1 MRFYKYPLPQVSNAG
16 GATEAKQDDQIVL
29 LTSLDGKDFSTSAKQ
44 DTTNGKLDTLIA
56 KDFSTSA
63 KQDTTNTKLDTI
75 IANTALIGANTNL
88 AVVDQIDS
96 TPLLDVS
103 LSNIPASGSNSLE
116 IVNSLALAVKK
127 VVTVEDIGEF
137 FGLYSGPVATPTLLC
152 VLPLGGGEMDVI
164 IPAGALVSIRHMK
177 NTAITS
183 GFIAINF
190 LG

>member
-1 MRFYKYPLPQVSNAG
+1 MKIYQYPPIEDVILDTTG
-16 GATEAKQDDQIVL
+16 LATETKQN
-29 LTSLDGKDFSTSAKQ
+29 A
-44 DTTNGKLDTLIA
+44 TNTKLDTLIA
-56 KDFSTSA
+56 KDFATSA
-63 KQDTTNTKLDTI
+63 KQDTSNTKLDTI
-75 IANTALIGANTNL
+75 ITNTALIGANTNL
-88 AVVDQIDS
+88 AVVDQIDT
-96 TPLLDVS
+96 TPLLNVS
-103 LSNIPASGSNSLE
+103 LSNIPASGSNSLQ

-127 VVTVEDIGEF
+127 VITVEDIGEF

-177 NTAITS
+177 NTAVTS

>member
-1 MRFYKYPLPQVSNAG
+1 MRFYKYPLPQVSNIG
-16 GATEAKQDDQIVL
+16 GATEAKQDAEIVL
-29 LTSLDGKDFSTSAKQ
+29 LTAIEAKDFATSVKQ
-44 DTTNGKLDTLIA
+44 DASNTKLDTIIA

-63 KQDTTNTKLDTI
+63 KQDLTNTKLDTI
-75 IANTALIGANTNL
+75 ISNTALIGANTNL
-88 AVVDQIDS
+88 AVVDQIDT
-96 TPLLDVS
+96 TPLLNVS

-116 IVNSLALAVKK
+116 IVNSLALPVKK
-127 VVTVEDIGEF
+127 VITVEDIGEF

-183 GFIAINF
+183 GYIAINF

>member
-1 MRFYKYPLPQVSNAG
+1 MRFYKYPLPQVSNVG
-16 GATEAKQDDQIVL
+16 GATEAKQDAEIVL
-29 LTSLDGKDFSTSAKQ
+29 LTAIEAKDFATSVKQ
-44 DTTNGKLDTLIA
+44 DASNTKLDTIIA

-63 KQDTTNTKLDTI
+63 KQDLTNTKLDTI
-75 IANTALIGANTNL
+75 ISNTALIGANTNL
-88 AVVDQIDS
+88 AVVDQIDI
-96 TPLLDVS
+96 TPLLNVS
-103 LSNIPASGSNSLE
+103 LSNIPASGSNSLQ
-116 IVNSLALAVKK
+116 IVGSLALPVKK
-127 VVTVEDIGEF
+127 VITVEDIGEF

-177 NTAITS
+177 NTAVTS